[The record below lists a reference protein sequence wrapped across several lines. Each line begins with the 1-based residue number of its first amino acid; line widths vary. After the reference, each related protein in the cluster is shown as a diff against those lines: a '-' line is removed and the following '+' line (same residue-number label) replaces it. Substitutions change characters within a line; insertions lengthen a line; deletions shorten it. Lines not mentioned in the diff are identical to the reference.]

1 MKTQEIVI
9 GIKRLLPDSE
19 FSFENGDYSTINW
32 IKINGEAPTLVAI
45 EKAYQD
51 YVAEEKATLKAVE
64 AKKQE
69 VLSKLGLTADEV
81 TALLA

>member
-32 IKINGEAPTLVAI
+32 IKIDGQAPTLAAI

-51 YVAEEKATLKAVE
+51 YVAEEKATLKAAE

-81 TALLA
+81 AALLA